1 MHWRWFLPFPLAA
14 FLCGEAV
21 RAPELLPPLP
31 HQGDCFAYE
40 AARERYLLA
49 YGLSLEKPRAAE
61 ALLSET
67 TKLLKNCPGS
77 SAELLRARAEDLR
90 KRISR

>member
-21 RAPELLPPLP
+21 QAPRLRPALPA
-31 HQGDCFAYE
+31 HADCYGYE

-49 YGLSLEKPRAAE
+49 YGYQREKP
-61 ALLSET
+61 LLSKRLQNESVS
-67 TKLLKNCPGS
+67 LLKDCAGPE
-77 SAELLRARAEDLR
+77 ADLLRARAASLGE
-90 KRISR
+90 SP